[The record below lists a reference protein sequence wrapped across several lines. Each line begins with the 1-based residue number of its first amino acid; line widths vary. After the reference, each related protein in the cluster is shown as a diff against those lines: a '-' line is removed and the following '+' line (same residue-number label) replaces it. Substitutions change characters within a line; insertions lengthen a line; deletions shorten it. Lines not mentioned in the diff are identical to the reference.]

1 MTDLTVK
8 DLHRDSLAE
17 LHEWLY
23 HQISGYEEDKGH
35 DQKIS
40 RFLEAVDWALRETR

>member
-1 MTDLTVK
+1 MSDLTVK
-8 DLHRDSLAE
+8 DFRRDSLAE

-23 HQISGYEEDKGH
+23 HQIDGAEESRGH